1 MITLNKYAICRYVPR
16 NSKNGVIPRLVVLI
30 PYRGLEKEA
39 LFLIDLPTVED
50 VRSYPF
56 NKLKTATDNQKSL
69 MKDLIS
75 KMQLYKK
82 NDNDDE

>member
-1 MITLNKYAICRYVPR
+1 MITLNKYGICRYVPR

-39 LFLIDLPTVED
+39 LYLVDLPTVED

-56 NKLKTATDNQKSL
+56 NSLKPSTETQKEYC
-69 MKDLIS
+69 KELIS
-75 KMQLYKK
+75 KMMLYKK
-82 NDNDDE
+82 NDNEEE